1 MLGFWPLQSCMKTKV
16 ADIPLLTELLAAY
29 SPAAKLVDEHGRRAV
44 HYAASRNM
52 DLTFVKALL
61 ETDPEGASA
70 PDKNGQIPLHLAVK
84 RGDLELMKLL
94 IAYHPNGVI
103 DVDRYGMV
111 ALNYAVE
118 GDVSLEIIAL
128 LLKTNKRC
136 AENIIS
142 GNRTVL
148 HQAVEFRRTFEVI
161 QAIVAAYPEATKIHE
176 GELGE
181 LFTHLIGSGWCTIND
196 VFSCCCTGRLPIH
209 WAIERLLPL
218 PTLVCIDDANPAEGA
233 SKPDHRGAT
242 ARLLP
247 RNV

>member
-16 ADIPLLTELLAAY
+16 SDIPLLTEMLAAY
-29 SPAAKLVDEHGRRAV
+29 PPAAKLVDEHGRRAV

-70 PDKNGQIPLHLAVK
+70 PDKNGQVPLHLAVK

-94 IAYHPNGVI
+94 ISYHPRGVV

-118 GDVSLEIIAL
+118 GEVSLEIIAL
-128 LLKTNKRC
+128 LLKTNKRS

-142 GNRTVL
+142 GHRTVL
-148 HQAVEFRRTFEVI
+148 HQAVEFRRTTEVI
-161 QAIVAAYPEATKIHE
+161 QAIVAAYPEATKTHE

-181 LFTHLIGSGWCTIND
+181 HVPRD
-196 VFSCCCTGRLPIH
+196 VCMGH
-209 WAIERLLPL
+209 
-218 PTLVCIDDANPAEGA
+218 N
-233 SKPDHRGAT
+233 
-242 ARLLP
+242 
-247 RNV
+247 

>member
-16 ADIPLLTELLAAY
+16 SDIPLLTEMLAAHP
-29 SPAAKLVDEHGRRAV
+29 PAAKLVDEHGRRAL

-84 RGDLELMKLL
+84 RGELELMKLL

-128 LLKTNKRC
+128 LLKSNKRC

-142 GNRTVL
+142 GNRMVL
-148 HQAVEFRRTFEVI
+148 HQAVEFRRTTEVI
-161 QAIVAAYPEATKIHE
+161 QAIIMAYPEATKVHE
-176 GELGE
+176 GEQGE
-181 LFTHLIGSGWCTIND
+181 LH
-196 VFSCCCTGRLPIH
+196 
-209 WAIERLLPL
+209 
-218 PTLVCIDDANPAEGA
+218 GA
-233 SKPDHRGAT
+233 LCGG
-242 ARLLP
+242 
-247 RNV
+247 